1 MSEYT
6 HQYKCRHTSAHTHT
20 NTHRQTDTHTQTDLQ
35 THVHLPVFST
45 GCSVVVSVIF
55 VNNYQQFITNKYS
68 DISALIS
75 YVFFSRQPYETA

>member
-6 HQYKCRHTSAHTHT
+6 HSYKCTDIQVHTHT
-20 NTHRQTDTHTQTDLQ
+20 LAQTDRH

-75 YVFFSRQPYETA
+75 